1 MHYFLS
7 AKFISLKIRLFE
19 DPESGWAF
27 LHQRWIGHIKLTIE
41 LLQGGGTDEERP
53 SKYKNCIKGSKSNRQ
68 DLHPL
73 RMIRYL

>member
-7 AKFISLKIRLFE
+7 AKFIFLKIFLTQIRLFE

-27 LHQRWIGHIKLTIE
+27 LHQRWIGHIK
-41 LLQGGGTDEERP
+41 
-53 SKYKNCIKGSKSNRQ
+53 GSKSNRQ

-73 RMIRYL
+73 RMIISNYPTKIPKL